1 MPESCAMQSSTRA
14 WLVRNVQLV
23 REFEAI
29 NTRQTILAIYVMLCA
44 EITVAEVVV
53 HKPREIVQA

>member
-1 MPESCAMQSSTRA
+1 MQSSTRA